1 MTLSTCLTDEQLLA
15 LIEEYF
21 DQGAHLSG
29 WTLRARERVEAVR
42 AAFFNPDFLD
52 SAADLELVRAL
63 TAYYKQVV
71 AVPLLYRVIETAP
84 GRLRL
89 ALRTLLDADADLAAR
104 VDAVLLPSS
113 PLHQPGLGKSFY
125 SPLFQ
130 ALDPERNPLWNNR
143 TEAGLRALGLN
154 RWQPS
159 DSPGSRYLAI
169 QSAYLD
175 LARLHP
181 DLDLFQI
188 DHFMR
193 FVVVGAGADTLHA
206 WDQAD
211 EAAALP
217 PPLTLSEESAAYGDG
232 AARLAEAAPEWPA
245 EEETFAAEDA
255 PITLARAAEDAWL
268 PVERLA
274 ELRDLTLERRQV
286 IFHGPPGTGKTHV
299 AQLLARLLAT
309 PKGRVHLVQFHA
321 SYSYE
326 EFIEG
331 IRPQVMRGG
340 ELTYTVQSGLFA
352 RLCAEATRAEGYTV
366 LVVDEINRANLPHV
380 FGELLY
386 ALEYRGQPIALP
398 YSGGTLVVPPNLLL
412 IGTMNSADRAVAVLD
427 QALRRRF
434 AFVPFAPDSDLLRRF
449 LAAHAPATVWA
460 ADFFAAL
467 NRRLGTDGISPDF
480 HIGHTYFL
488 RADLDA
494 DAVERAWRYAVRP
507 TLAEIFYA
515 RPSALDA
522 YDRIAAAFL
531 GRAGQVGDADD
542 E

>member
-1 MTLSTCLTDEQLLA
+1 MTLSTRLTDEQLLA

-42 AAFFNPDFLD
+42 AAFFNPDFLERATD
-52 SAADLELVRAL
+52 AELVRAL

-71 AVPLLYRVIETAP
+71 AVPLLYRAIETAP

-89 ALRTLLDADADLAAR
+89 ALRTLLDEDADLAAR

-154 RWQPS
+154 RWQAS
-159 DSPGSRYLAI
+159 DSPGGRYLAI

-188 DHFMR
+188 DHLMR
-193 FVVVGAGADTLHA
+193 FVVVGVGADTLRA
-206 WDQAD
+206 WDQAVTTD
-211 EAAALP
+211 SLP
-217 PPLTLSEESAAYGDG
+217 PPLTLSEDRAVYRD
-232 AARLAEAAPEWPA
+232 EAATEWPA
-245 EEETFAAEDA
+245 DEDAYAAADAPLTLDSAAE
-255 PITLARAAEDAWL
+255 EAWL
-268 PVERLA
+268 PVARLA
-274 ELRDLTLERRQV
+274 ELRDLALERRQ
-286 IFHGPPGTGKTHV
+286 IILHGPPGTGKTHV

-331 IRPQVMRGG
+331 IRPQVLRGG
-340 ELTYTVQSGLFA
+340 DLTYTVQSGLFV
-352 RLCAEATRAEGYTV
+352 RLCAEAARADGYTV

-398 YSGGTLVVPPNLLL
+398 YSGGKLVVPPNLLL
-412 IGTMNSADRAVAVLD
+412 IGTMNSADRAVALLD

-434 AFVPFAPDSDLLRRF
+434 AFVPFAPDPDLLRRF
-449 LAAHAPATVWA
+449 LAANAPGTAWA
-460 ADFFAAL
+460 ADFLAAL
-467 NRRLGTDGISPDF
+467 NRRLTADGISPDF
-480 HIGHTYFL
+480 HIGHTAFL

-494 DAVERAWRYAVRP
+494 GAVERAWRYAVRP

-522 YDRIAAAFL
+522 YDRIAAEYL
-531 GRAGQVGDADD
+531 GQADEGEGGDG

>member
-1 MTLSTCLTDEQLLA
+1 MALSTHLTDEQLIA

-42 AAFFNPDFLD
+42 AAFFNSDFLERASD
-52 SAADLELVRAL
+52 GELVSAL

-71 AVPLLYRVIETAP
+71 AVPLLYRAIETAP

-89 ALRTLLDADADLAAR
+89 ALRTLLDEDANLAAR
-104 VDAVLLPSS
+104 VDSVLLPSS
-113 PLHQPGLGKSFY
+113 PLHQSGLGKSFY

-154 RWQPS
+154 RWKPS

-193 FVVVGAGADTLHA
+193 FVVIGVGADTLRA
-206 WDQAD
+206 WDLASETD
-211 EAAALP
+211 SLP
-217 PPLTLSEESAAYGDG
+217 PPLTLSEESGAYQEGG
-232 AARLAEAAPEWPA
+232 APTMEAAQEWPA
-245 EEETFAAEDA
+245 EDVALTVEEA
-255 PITLARAAEDAWL
+255 PITLESAAEDAWL
-268 PVERLA
+268 PVGRLA
-274 ELRDLTLERRQV
+274 ELRDLALERRQI

-309 PKGRVHLVQFHA
+309 PKGRVHLVQFHPA
-321 SYSYE
+321 YSYE

-331 IRPQVMRGG
+331 IRPEVRRGG
-340 ELTYTVQSGLFA
+340 ELTYTVQPGLFA
-352 RLCAEATRAEGYTV
+352 RLCVEAARGQGYTV

-386 ALEYRGQPIALP
+386 ALEYRGQPVALP
-398 YSGGTLVVPPNLLL
+398 YSGGRLVVPPNLLL
-412 IGTMNSADRAVAVLD
+412 IGTMNSADRAVALLD

-434 AFVPFAPDSDLLRRF
+434 AFVPFTPDPELLRRF
-449 LAAHAPATVWA
+449 LAAHPPAPLWA
-460 ADFFAAL
+460 ADFLEAL
-467 NRRLGTDGISPDF
+467 NRRLAEDGISPDY

-488 RADLDA
+488 RPDLDA
-494 DAVERAWRYAVRP
+494 DAVERAWRYAIRP
-507 TLAEIFYA
+507 TLVELFYA
-515 RPSALDA
+515 RPAALDA
-522 YDRIAAAFL
+522 YDRIAARFL
-531 GRAGQVGDADD
+531 TPQASVGDDRSG
-542 E
+542 